1 MKISRLPQYI
11 YKEWVKHGLN
21 KHGNYCKFQNRAL
34 PLSSQIECENGAQYK
49 IEGLI
54 LKHRCS
60 LRLRKGSVLNI
71 GKNVSFNNNCTLT
84 CRGKISIGDDTNIG
98 PNCAIFDHDHD
109 YRSSD
114 RKGNF
119 KVGSITI
126 GKNVWIGA
134 NVTILKDSVIGDNCV
149 VGAGSVVKGKYREN
163 TVIAGNPAVEKK
175 VIE

>member
-11 YKEWVKHGLN
+11 YIEWVKHGLN
-21 KHGNYCKFQNRAL
+21 KNGNYCKFQNRAL

-60 LRLRKGSVLNI
+60 LRLRKGSALNI

-109 YRSSD
+109 
-114 RKGNF
+114 
-119 KVGSITI
+119 
-126 GKNVWIGA
+126 
-134 NVTILKDSVIGDNCV
+134 
-149 VGAGSVVKGKYREN
+149 
-163 TVIAGNPAVEKK
+163 
-175 VIE
+175 